1 MLGFTKIALLRCWI
15 VDRWQMTSTVSSFR
29 RSLLSVLHQGP
40 LLQSCNVC
48 NFDTAKTTKNRIK
61 FQGLTISMNEVE
73 WNWME
78 LNGIRGIYVAYS
90 PWKDLDMILN
100 RPPGPRIS
108 QNGLDQSTPLTSR
121 PLLAKSTSCL
131 ATKSNQDIFPD
142 IYDDIQIRMIIN
154 DY

>member
-1 MLGFTKIALLRCWI
+1 
-15 VDRWQMTSTVSSFR
+15 
-29 RSLLSVLHQGP
+29 
-40 LLQSCNVC
+40 
-48 NFDTAKTTKNRIK
+48 
-61 FQGLTISMNEVE
+61 
-73 WNWME
+73 ME

-90 PWKDLDMILN
+90 PWKDLDMIWN

-154 DY
+154 DYQDASCCLIKNDQYIYMPTFLFS